1 MMTWWQRDEDDDMR
15 VMTWWWSHDGD
26 DMMTMTWWWWR
37 DEDHMMTIRQWRD
50 GDDYEMMMVV
60 MRSGDDRHRGWKFC
74 NNDFVCESDRIT
86 HIVSTMRWRLHF
98 TLKWCIVSTW
108 ELVFCFSGRSPPD
121 FNFLHRIRS
130 DVFLHFFVI
139 FTFIFHIKV
148 LIGGGVVGLTSSL
161 TLTDTTCI
169 TCNYEYKLCDN
180 S

>member
-1 MMTWWQRDEDDDMR
+1 MTDTEDENFATTTLC
-15 VMTWWWSHDGD
+15 VNLTASHTSYRQCGDGF
-26 DMMTMTWWWWR
+26 T
-37 DEDHMMTIRQWRD
+37 
-50 GDDYEMMMVV
+50 
-60 MRSGDDRHRGWKFC
+60 
-74 NNDFVCESDRIT
+74 
-86 HIVSTMRWRLHF
+86 LHF
-98 TLKWCIVSTW
+98 KWCIVSTW

-180 S
+180 SQLRENLHSESKSTSGVQYCTYPQGFPQHQRFQSMVTVYF